1 MITSEID
8 LDANAAHL
16 LMQRRAAQHIAAG
29 FVAAVGALFELVGWQ
44 GEPGAE
50 GTVEWRPRG
59 ASRGDVRATLRAQ
72 NGGTVDLRAGEL
84 IERHAD
90 AWALFSRLVDLAACC
105 GHGKIPE
112 RTPEA
117 QRLAARALAGSAGVL
132 DESLIEQFQA
142 DPEIVGP
149 FFDDIATRVAK
160 FMDKP

>member
-16 LMQRRAAQHIAAG
+16 LMQRRAAPHLAVG
-29 FVAAVGALFELVGWQ
+29 FVAAVGALFELIGWHGARGADGAAQ
-44 GEPGAE
+44 WWPPGA
-50 GTVEWRPRG
+50 G
-59 ASRGDVRATLRAQ
+59 SDDVRATLRAE
-72 NGGTVDLRAGEL
+72 NGGAVDLRAGGL
-84 IERHAD
+84 VERHAD
-90 AWALFSRLVDLAACC
+90 AWALFGRLVDLAACC

-112 RTPEA
+112 PTPA
-117 QRLAARALAGSAGVL
+117 TRRLAARALAGSAGVL

-160 FMDKP
+160 FTDEQ